1 MEVVLY
7 VYDISKGL
15 ARQLSLAITGTQI
28 DAIYHTSLV
37 FGGVEYFFGRGIQQA
52 PPGLTHHGEPIER
65 IHMGTSELPIEVII
79 EYMESLA
86 EVYTQDSYDLFLRN
100 CNNFTHDLATF
111 LVGKGIPDH
120 IRNLPETFLSTPFG
134 QMMKPYIDGMLR
146 GVTQGPEGVHPV
158 ATNHSAPSGSKGAA
172 RSISGHLKPSH
183 TVTKGYVRNVTTN
196 REIDELLASASSSC
210 AVIFFTSA
218 TCPPCK
224 LMYPVYDELAEE
236 AGGKAI
242 LIKVDLSR
250 AFEVSAKYGVRAT
263 PTFMTF
269 LKGKKENEWSGA
281 NESKLRGNVRLLI
294 DMAWPAHPHRRLRL
308 PSLER
313 PIGNYVLYK
322 KVPPLD
328 KLTQKLGSAGDDPA
342 LQNLVRFIKSRD
354 NGGPADAAL
363 PSLSLL
369 QDFIKSK
376 FPSLPQGI
384 HFAVIDLVR
393 VAFSDPRVSGFFAEE
408 NAHESLLT
416 LLGGTSDLS
425 TYPYNQQLVMTQLA
439 CNLFTSPLYL
449 DQIVS
454 HDILRDTCI
463 KIATSSLHAPHVSLR
478 AAGASFMYNLA
489 SFNHNERLDEAPD
502 RLAEADQVELVA
514 SLLEAIRLETE
525 SVESLHGHLLSLGLF
540 VYLAPVDGE
549 VMDLCRVMDA
559 QEIVKEK
566 LKVKSLADE
575 PLLRE
580 VGQELLGKG
589 LIAI

>member
-1 MEVVLY
+1 MDVVLY

-52 PPGLTHHGEPIER
+52 PPGATHHGEPIEK
-65 IHMGTSELPIEVII
+65 IHMGSSELPIDVII

-134 QMMKPYIDGMLR
+134 QMLKPYIDGMLR
-146 GVTQGPEGVHPV
+146 GATHGPERLHP
-158 ATNHSAPSGSKGAA
+158 AAANQPPPFGANGAA
-172 RSISGHLKPSH
+172 RPITGHPKPSH
-183 TVTKGYVRNVTTN
+183 HAQKGYVHNVTSS
-196 REIDELLASASSSC
+196 REVEELLASASSSC

-224 LMYPVYDELAEE
+224 IMYPVYDELAEE
-236 AGGKAI
+236 AGDKAV

-250 AFEVSAKYGVRAT
+250 AFDVSAKYGVRAT

-269 LKGKKENEWSGA
+269 LKGKKESEWSGA
-281 NESKLRGNVRLLI
+281 SEGKLRGNVRLLI
-294 DMAWPAHPHRRLRL
+294 DMAWPPHPHRRLRL

-313 PIGNYVLYK
+313 PVGSYVLFK

-328 KLTQKLGSAGDDPA
+328 KLIQKLGPAGDDPA
-342 LQNLVRFIKSRD
+342 IEDLVKFIKSRD
-354 NGGPADAAL
+354 SGGPADAAL
-363 PSLSLL
+363 PKLSLL

-376 FPSLPQGI
+376 FPSLPQGV
-384 HFAVIDLVR
+384 HFAIIDLVR
-393 VAFSDPRVSGFFAEE
+393 VAFSDSRVSGFFAEE
-408 NAHESLLT
+408 HAHMSLLT
-416 LLGGTSDLS
+416 LLGGTIDLS
-425 TYPYNQQLVMTQLA
+425 NCPYNQQLVMTQLA

-454 HDILRDTCI
+454 HDTLRETCI

-489 SFNHNERLDEAPD
+489 TFNHNERLDEAPD
-502 RLAEADQVELVA
+502 RLSEADQVELVA

-540 VYLAPVDGE
+540 VYLAPVSGE
-549 VMDLCRVMDA
+549 VMDLCRVMEA
-559 QEIVKEK
+559 QEIVKD
-566 LKVKSLADE
+566 KVKVKALAEE
-575 PLLRE
+575 PLLKE

-589 LIAI
+589 LIAP

>member
-1 MEVVLY
+1 MDVVLY

-15 ARQLSLAITGTQI
+15 ARQLSFAITGTQI

-37 FGGVEYFFGRGIQQA
+37 FGGVEYYFGRGIQQSA
-52 PPGLTHHGEPIER
+52 PGATHHGEPIER
-65 IHMGTSELPIEVII
+65 ITMGTSQLPIEVIV

-111 LVGKGIPDH
+111 LVGKGIPEH
-120 IRNLPETFLSTPFG
+120 IRNLPETFLNTPFG

-146 GVTQGPEGVHPV
+146 GATQGPERPHPI
-158 ATNHSAPSGSKGAA
+158 ATNQPPLLEANGATNPVT
-172 RSISGHLKPSH
+172 GH
-183 TVTKGYVRNVTTN
+183 TKLPHHVQNGYVRNVTSN
-196 REIDELLASASSSC
+196 REVEELLNSARSSC

-236 AGGKAI
+236 AGDKAI

-250 AFEVSAKYGVRAT
+250 AFDVSAKYGVRAT

-269 LKGKKENEWSGA
+269 LKGKKEGEWSGA
-281 NESKLRGNVRLLI
+281 NEGTLRRNVRLLI
-294 DMAWPAHPHRRLRL
+294 EMAWPPHPHRRLRL
-308 PSLER
+308 PNLER
-313 PIGNYVLYK
+313 PINAYVLYK
-322 KVPPLD
+322 KTPPLD
-328 KLTQKLGSAGDDPA
+328 KLIQKLGPTGDEPA
-342 LQNLVRFIKSRD
+342 LQDLVKFLKSRD
-354 NGGPADAAL
+354 SGGPAGAAL
-363 PSLSLL
+363 PNLSLL
-369 QDFIKSK
+369 QDFIKSR
-376 FPSLPQGI
+376 FSSLPQGV
-384 HFAVIDLVR
+384 HFAIIDLVR
-393 VAFSDPRVSGFFAEE
+393 ATFSDARVSGFFAEE
-408 NAHESLLT
+408 DAHQSLLT

-425 TYPYNQQLVMTQLA
+425 NFPYNQQLVMTQLA

-454 HDILRDTCI
+454 HDTLRETCI
-463 KIATSSLHAPHVSLR
+463 KIATSSLLATHVSLR

-489 SFNHNERLDEAPD
+489 AFNHNERLNEAPD
-502 RLAEADQVELVA
+502 RLSEADQVELVA

-549 VMDLCRVMDA
+549 VMDLCRVMEA
-559 QEIVKEK
+559 QEIVKTK
-566 LKVKSLADE
+566 ANVKVFAEE
-575 PLLRE
+575 PLLKE

-589 LIAI
+589 LSST